1 MSDKPTRVLIVED
14 EAIIAMDLAQR
25 LESYGYVVTGIAAS
39 SDQAI
44 ELFDST
50 GPDLVMMDI
59 VIRGGMDGVETAAR
73 LRERRD
79 VPVIYL
85 TAFSDDET
93 LRRARATAPQGYL
106 LKPFRPDDIR
116 ASIEVALV
124 KHAMDSRLRQSEEW
138 FSRTLCSIGEGVV
151 ATDTAGRVRMI
162 NPIAEGLIGLSDAE
176 AVGQPIGAILDLRH
190 ERSGLPVPDPVA
202 GAMLMSG
209 LPAQCP
215 ALLTTRSGAVTPVE
229 YAAAPII
236 AGDGE
241 LMGCVL
247 VLRDIAHRREMERA
261 LAESE
266 RRFHSAF
273 EYAAIGMAL
282 VAADGRFLQANDV
295 AVAML
300 GVHGEV
306 IAGLSFLHLCHEGD
320 RPMLDEYLARLMD
333 NSLPSFQIELR
344 LVTPDSRVVWALLS
358 VSAVRDDRGSTRYYI
373 VQLQDVTARRS
384 AEEQLVFVAY
394 YDALTGLSNRTQINR
409 QLEQSIAFCR
419 RRGEQLAVMF
429 IDLDNFK
436 LVNDSLG
443 HNAGDALL
451 RDVARRLKGAV
462 RETDIVG
469 RLGGDEFVVIL
480 PGVEDDNAVAGVCS
494 KLIAAMELPC
504 TFEEHLI
511 QTSCSIGISRFPNDA
526 VTGDRLI
533 VAADDAM
540 YRAKEL
546 GKNGFVFYSSEWG
559 RQINQR
565 MVLEADLRRALA
577 ESQFELHYQP
587 IHDADGGVHSLE
599 ALLRWQHPERGLV
612 APDVFMQSAERSGL
626 IVPIGAWVLRTVC
639 SQLRVWHDAGAVDV
653 KVAVNL
659 SARQFRDPD
668 LVGLV
673 MGTLAEFDLDPSC
686 LALELTESSI
696 MQQPERARAT
706 LDELRRNGLRIAVD
720 DFGTGYSSLSY
731 LKRLPIHAL
740 KIDRS
745 FMTDLPDNRES
756 GAIVSAIVTMS
767 RALGLTVVGEGVE
780 NSAQARFL
788 NDLGC
793 DLLQG
798 FLFEQPAPAMVI
810 ESLLGLGRRAGMG
823 SAVSVQ

>member
-25 LESYGYVVTGIAAS
+25 LENYGYTVTGIAAS

-59 VIRGGMDGVETAAR
+59 VIRGAMDGVETAAC
-73 LRERRD
+73 LRQRRD

-93 LRRARATAPQGYL
+93 LCRARATAPQGYL

-151 ATDTAGRVRMI
+151 ATDTLGQVRMI
-162 NPIAEGLIGLSDAE
+162 NPIAEVLIGVTSAE
-176 AVGQPIGAILDLRH
+176 ALGKPISAILKLRH
-190 ERSGLPVPDPVA
+190 ERDGLPVSDPVV
-202 GAMLMSG
+202 GALRLGGPSAQ
-209 LPAQCP
+209 LPAM
-215 ALLTTRSGAVTPVE
+215 LTTRGGGETPVE

-247 VLRDIAHRREMERA
+247 VLRDTRQRREMERA

-344 LVTPDSRVVWALLS
+344 LVTPDSRVVWVLLS
-358 VSAVRDDRGSTRYYI
+358 VSAVRDERGATGYYI
-373 VQLQDVTARRS
+373 VQMQDVTARRS

-394 YDALTGLSNRTQINR
+394 YDALTGLSNRIQINR

-419 RRGEQLAVMF
+419 RRGEQLAVLF

-436 LVNDSLG
+436 LVNDSFG
-443 HNAGDALL
+443 HTAGDALL
-451 RDVARRLKGAV
+451 RDAAQRLKGAV

-494 KLIAAMELPC
+494 KLIAAMTLPC
-504 TFEEHLI
+504 AFEEHLI
-511 QTSCSIGISRFPNDA
+511 HTSCSIGISRFPGDA
-526 VTGDRLI
+526 VTADRLI

-587 IHDADGGVHSLE
+587 IHDVDGGVHSLE
-599 ALLRWQHPERGLV
+599 ALLRWRHPERGLV
-612 APDVFMQSAERSGL
+612 APEAFMQSAERSGL

-639 SQLRVWHDAGAVDV
+639 SQLRAWRDVGAGDV
-653 KVAVNL
+653 TVAVNL

-673 MGTLAEFDLDPSC
+673 MGTLAEFGLDPSC

-696 MQQPERARAT
+696 MQQPERART
-706 LDELRRNGLRIAVD
+706 ILEELRRNGLRIAVD

-731 LKRLPIHAL
+731 LKRFPIHAL

-745 FMTDLPDNRES
+745 FMADLPDNRES
-756 GAIVSAIVTMS
+756 SAIVSAIVTMS

-788 NDLGC
+788 NELGC

-798 FLFEQPAPAMVI
+798 FHFERPAPARVI

-823 SAVSVQ
+823 TAASVE